1 MGTCDADA
9 ERLLRSRI
17 GARLDEAD
25 GIVATRLHTH
35 KADCASVNK
44 AQLAK
49 LPGEESSYTAR
60 DAADSD
66 ECLRLLRASCVAP
79 DRLVLKDKA
88 QVVLVKTLDS
98 AQGLVNGARGVVIKF
113 TTSSRLPVV
122 RFECGVEHVVRAER
136 FPLVQRG
143 RVVASRAQL
152 PLDHG
157 WAISVHR
164 SQGMTLDR
172 VQMSLGRVFECGQM
186 YVALSR
192 ARSLEGMALVDIDFA
207 GLRAN
212 DRVLRFHHEVVLG
225 GAAAPAPWGAK
236 DGAQV
241 GEHGRA

>member
-1 MGTCDADA
+1 
-9 ERLLRSRI
+9 L
-17 GARLDEAD
+17 
-25 GIVATRLHTH
+25 
-35 KADCASVNK
+35 
-44 AQLAK
+44 
-49 LPGEESSYTAR
+49 
-60 DAADSD
+60 
-66 ECLRLLRASCVAP
+66 
-79 DRLVLKDKA
+79 
-88 QVVLVKTLDS
+88 
-98 AQGLVNGARGVVIKF
+98 QGLVNGARGVVIKF